1 MKDSNILK
9 ENGVNLES
17 SLEYLG
23 DMETY
28 DETLQEFLDSVNGKL
43 NDLNNFKNA
52 NDMAN
57 YAISVHSLKSDARY
71 LGFTALAELALNHE
85 MKSKEGDAAY
95 VNENFNSLITE
106 ANKMIA
112 LSKSYLGVTE
122 AAPTPEVAPAPVVT
136 IEEPT
141 ANTESILVVDDSDI
155 VRNFISRVFNNTFN
169 VILAGDGE
177 QAIKA
182 LSTENTIKCILLDLN
197 MPGVNGFAVL
207 DYLKENAL
215 FTKYP
220 VSIITGADDKETI
233 TEAFGYPIID
243 MLQKPFNEK
252 DVKRIIER
260 TMNDGR

>member
-1 MKDSNILK
+1 MNDSNFLK

-17 SLEYLG
+17 ALEYLG

-28 DETLQEFLDSVNGKL
+28 NETLKEFLDLVNGKL
-43 NDLNNFKNA
+43 NDLNNFKNN
-52 NDMAN
+52 NDMPN

-85 MKSKEGDAAY
+85 MQSKEGNIAY

-106 ANKMIA
+106 ANKMIGLA
-112 LSKSYLGVTE
+112 KSYLGVTE
-122 AAPTPEVAPAPVVT
+122 DTPSPAPTPVVT
-136 IEEPT
+136 IQEPT
-141 ANTESILVVDDSDI
+141 ENAVSILVVDDSDI

-177 QAIKA
+177 QAINA
-182 LSTENTIKCILLDLN
+182 LSTDNNIKCILLDLN

-233 TEAFGYPIID
+233 TEAFTYPIID

-260 TMNDGR
+260 TMTYGR